1 MAITKFRVASV
12 DSGSTVNV
20 DFGTSVINA
29 SVAVQGYDVS
39 FGNTDHHV
47 KALNVKAS
55 MAGISGSNVSV
66 KADCTMEDN
75 SNHKANGKVE
85 LLVIAECES

>member
-39 FGNTDHHV
+39 FDDDHHV

-55 MAGISGSNVSV
+55 MSGISGSQVSV
-66 KADCTMEDN
+66 SAECTMEDN
-75 SNHKANGKVE
+75 SNHKVYGKVE
-85 LLVIAECES
+85 ILVIAECES